1 MRSDEPRHS
10 PLAQVDMEA
19 VVSAFRPIKMKHITH
34 SAGAG
39 SVISFTDDIVLLLTG
54 VCTMVYER

>member
-1 MRSDEPRHS
+1 MRGNKPRHS

-19 VVSAFRPIKMKHITH
+19 DLSTFRPIKLMHTTH

-39 SVISFTDDIVLLLTG
+39 SVISFTDDIVLPNTG

>member
-1 MRSDEPRHS
+1 MRGDKPRHS

-19 VVSAFRPIKMKHITH
+19 DSSALRPIKMGNITH

-39 SVISFTDDIVLLLTG
+39 SVISFTDDIVLLITG
-54 VCTMVYER
+54 ACTMMYKR